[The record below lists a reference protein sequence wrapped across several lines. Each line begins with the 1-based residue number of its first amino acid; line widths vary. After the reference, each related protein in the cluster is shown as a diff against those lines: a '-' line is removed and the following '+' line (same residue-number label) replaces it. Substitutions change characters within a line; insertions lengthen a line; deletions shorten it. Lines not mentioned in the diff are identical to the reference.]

1 MKMIHEGILLLYYY
15 YDAYNRVLEK
25 KIITFMFF
33 LFLLLR
39 LLTFFL
45 FKPRYY
51 REKVTS
57 PYDYSLLGLLLHLQ
71 SHYFYNGR
79 PHLASTHNANEICCF
94 SPSLPLHYH
103 LTTAR
108 FLISSFLS
116 SVFPPLFVKHFTNL
130 ITVNC
135 GSSEEVRLPDSGR
148 LETFTILKSIWLN
161 WKYLVFLN
169 KSDEVVLICQQEAG
183 ARSRKSGRPPRMQ
196 QLTHTS
202 SNPKE

>member
-1 MKMIHEGILLLYYY
+1 MFLNIKLCLTVKVRFFTVLL
-15 YDAYNRVLEK
+15 
-25 KIITFMFF
+25 IF
-33 LFLLLR
+33 LN
-39 LLTFFL
+39 
-45 FKPRYY
+45 FKN
-51 REKVTS
+51 S
-57 PYDYSLLGLLLHLQ
+57 
-71 SHYFYNGR
+71 
-79 PHLASTHNANEICCF
+79 
-94 SPSLPLHYH
+94 
-103 LTTAR
+103 
-108 FLISSFLS
+108 FLISSFFS

-202 SNPKE
+202 SNPKEWQTKTRLFPARSHFFPFHFCTFFSLFLREKEKKNNEKADKKEQTRFWLWRKYLVSSSGNNYARPV